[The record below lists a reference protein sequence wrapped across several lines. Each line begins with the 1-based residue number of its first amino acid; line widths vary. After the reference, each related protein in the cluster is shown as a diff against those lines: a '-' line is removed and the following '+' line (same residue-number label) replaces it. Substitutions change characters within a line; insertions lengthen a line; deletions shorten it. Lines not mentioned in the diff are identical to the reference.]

1 MERNK
6 DGTLKKGVI
15 LNPNGRPKGALNRST
30 QQLKQIINDILN
42 SELGKIDE
50 YLNELEPKER
60 LNFIIKLMPY
70 VIPKQTETIIE
81 DITEKGSNID
91 YSKLSTDTLRDI
103 LANVQNTD

>member
-6 DGTLKKGVI
+6 NGTLKKGVV

-30 QQLKQIINDILN
+30 QQLKEIINDILN

-81 DITEKGSNID
+81 DVTEKGSTID